1 MARTDRVDLA
11 ELVGDWRA
19 AFLAAERAL
28 RAAGRSGDFRGGE
41 LGERSRRLSDERA
54 GTMHALGSLAS
65 EWRSRPLLV
74 RLVASPSE
82 SMRLLG
88 LPAGISAC
96 LFNLDGVLVASAE
109 FHAEAWR
116 QTFDEFLSKW
126 AERPAEP
133 VPRFSVE
140 ADYQRLIHGRSR
152 EGAVREFLASRGISL
167 SEGRPE
173 DEPGTLTVWGLA
185 NRKAQALRRR
195 LEDEPVRAFFGAR
208 LYLELAHDAGLHCAV
223 VSQSTHATMLIDR
236 ARLTRLVDVCI
247 DGLAAAEEGLQRKPA
262 PDMLLAACRR
272 LAVEPGRAAAFETKA
287 TGVRAARAGG
297 FAFVVALAEDE
308 DVRGLRSEGA
318 DVVVYD
324 LGELVEHQL
333 TS

>member
-1 MARTDRVDLA
+1 MTRTDGVDLA
-11 ELVGDWRA
+11 ELVGDWRT

-28 RAAGRSGDFRGGE
+28 RAAGRSGDLRGAE

-88 LPAGISAC
+88 LPTGISTC
-96 LFNLDGVLVASAE
+96 VFNLDGVLVASAE

-133 VPRFSVE
+133 VPRFSLE

-152 EGAVREFLASRGISL
+152 EAAVREFLASRGISL
-167 SEGRPE
+167 PEGHPE
-173 DEPGTLTVWGLA
+173 DEPGALTVWGLA
-185 NRKAQALRRR
+185 NRKAEVLRRR
-195 LEDEPVRAFFGAR
+195 LEEEPVRAFFGAR
-208 LYLELAHDAGLHCAV
+208 LYLELAHDAGLRCGV

-236 ARLTRLVDVCI
+236 ARLTRLVDVCV
-247 DGLAAAEEGLQRKPA
+247 DGLAAAEEGLQRKPE

-272 LAVEPGRAAAFETKA
+272 LAVEPAHAAAFETKPS
-287 TGVRAARAGG
+287 GVRAARAGAFG
-297 FAFVVALAEDE
+297 FVVALAEDE
-308 DVRGLRSEGA
+308 DVRGLRDEGA
-318 DVVVYD
+318 DAVVYD

-333 TS
+333 AS